1 MNATENVKAAL
12 EARFP
17 ALAGGAIRIARER
30 RLWIEVGREAFE
42 DVFRHLVKD
51 LGFTTL
57 CTITGLDE
65 GAELGFIYHLA
76 ADSGVMANLK
86 VKSPK
91 GESIRTVTGYFP
103 GAAIYER
110 EVEDLLGARVDG
122 LASGP
127 RYPLPDDWP
136 TDEHPLL
143 KDWKQKKAI
152 EEPAAAASQAPAAPA
167 APAQGEKPS
176 E

>member
-1 MNATENVKAAL
+1 MNATESVKADL
-12 EARFP
+12 EARYP
-17 ALAGGAIRIARER
+17 ALAGGAIRLARER
-30 RLWIEVGREAFE
+30 RLWIEVGKDAFE

-51 LGFTTL
+51 LGFTIL

-76 ADSGVMANLK
+76 ADTGVMANLK
-86 VKSPK
+86 MKCPK
-91 GESIRTVTGYFP
+91 GEPIRTVTEYFP

-122 LASGP
+122 LAPGP

-143 KDWKQKKAI
+143 KDWKQKKAG
-152 EEPAAAASQAPAAPA
+152 EEPAAAAAPAAPA
-167 APAQGEKPS
+167 ASQGEKPS